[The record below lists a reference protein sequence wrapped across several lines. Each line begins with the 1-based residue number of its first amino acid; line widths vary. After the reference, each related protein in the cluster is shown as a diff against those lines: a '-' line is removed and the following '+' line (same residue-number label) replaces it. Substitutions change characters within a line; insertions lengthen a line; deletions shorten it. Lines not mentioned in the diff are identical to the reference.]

1 MVGVIKLNARVEEKS
16 HQRPNYQNG
25 PEIQVTDNT
34 TPDTKQINNG
44 RHVVQTFIMYKRVY
58 HLGYL

>member
-1 MVGVIKLNARVEEKS
+1 MVGVIKLNARLEEKS

-44 RHVVQTFIMYKRVY
+44 RHVVQTFIM
-58 HLGYL
+58 